1 MNQVIKIKELNH
13 YYQEGKRK
21 KQILFGINLEIQS
34 QEVVILTGASGS
46 GKTTL
51 LSLMG
56 CLRSVQEGSLKLFA
70 HELKGA
76 NEFER
81 TQIRRRIGYVFQH
94 FNLLDFMTVRQNV
107 MLSLELQDNFTPQDA
122 ISKSTEIL
130 KLVGME
136 KHINAYPRDL
146 SGGQKQRVAIAR
158 ALVHRPQLIFA
169 DEPTSSLDGQT
180 GKEVVELMTGL
191 AREQGSAVVIV
202 THDNRIFGVTNR
214 ILRMEDGKLDLDYQ
228 GRLSVAL
235 PTLTDKQLI
244 QLLPQLKM
252 LTFQP
257 GEIVI
262 HQGDLADKFYIL
274 MEGEV
279 EVIQEDGDSEPKLL
293 KRLGPNSYFG
303 EIGLLHETTRTATVR
318 AASDTPIK
326 VIVFEQSDFE
336 KMVNSSEMT
345 YAVLNYQAMKAGRTQ
360 IQTPNSASIQL
371 RQKELKILEEYCRE
385 ASRTEIDVLNELIN
399 ELSQQTRHSK

>member
-1 MNQVIKIKELNH
+1 
-13 YYQEGKRK
+13 
-21 KQILFGINLEIQS
+21 
-34 QEVVILTGASGS
+34 
-46 GKTTL
+46 
-51 LSLMG
+51 
-56 CLRSVQEGSLKLFA
+56 
-70 HELKGA
+70 
-76 NEFER
+76 
-81 TQIRRRIGYVFQH
+81 
-94 FNLLDFMTVRQNV
+94 
-107 MLSLELQDNFTPQDA
+107 
-122 ISKSTEIL
+122 
-130 KLVGME
+130 
-136 KHINAYPRDL
+136 
-146 SGGQKQRVAIAR
+146 
-158 ALVHRPQLIFA
+158 
-169 DEPTSSLDGQT
+169 
-180 GKEVVELMTGL
+180 
-191 AREQGSAVVIV
+191 
-202 THDNRIFGVTNR
+202 
-214 ILRMEDGKLDLDYQ
+214 
-228 GRLSVAL
+228 
-235 PTLTDKQLI
+235 
-244 QLLPQLKM
+244 M